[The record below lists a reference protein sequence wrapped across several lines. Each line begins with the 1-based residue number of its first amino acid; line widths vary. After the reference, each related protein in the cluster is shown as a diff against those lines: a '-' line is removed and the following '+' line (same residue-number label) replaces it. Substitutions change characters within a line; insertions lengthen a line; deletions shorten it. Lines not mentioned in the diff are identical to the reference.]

1 MDMKILFP
9 GGKKVD
15 AVYKGFTIKTDQS
28 KHSGGEETAPQ
39 PFDLFLAS
47 IGTCTGIY
55 VLYFCQKRNI
65 SLENIELVLKKER
78 NEKTKMVEKISIGIN
93 LPSEFPDKYKKAL
106 IKSAEKCAVTKH
118 MYKSPTIT
126 LNI

>member
-1 MDMKILFP
+1 MKIVFP
-9 GGKKVD
+9 GGKRVD

-28 KHSGGEETAPQ
+28 KRTGGEETAPQ

-55 VLYFCQKRNI
+55 VVYFCEKRDI
-65 SLENIELVLKKER
+65 PVEDIELVLKKEK
-78 NEKTKMVEKISIGIN
+78 NEETKMVEKISIEIK
-93 LPSEFPDKYKKAL
+93 LPPEFPDKYKKAL

-118 MYKSPTIT
+118 LYDPPKIT
-126 LNI
+126 LTI